1 MTNTPS
7 NDDDDRGNP
16 SKSTGASG
24 GGSFGNQRGAPAT
37 GGSPDNGERGDG
49 DVHPSRN
56 DVGPDG
62 RKSES
67 RSQRDTGD
75 DTERR

>member
-1 MTNTPS
+1 MTNKAS

-24 GGSFGNQRGAPAT
+24 GGSFGNQRGAPVT

-49 DVHPSRN
+49 DVHLSRN

-67 RSQRDTGD
+67 RSEGDTGR

>member
-24 GGSFGNQRGAPAT
+24 GGSFGNQRGAPVT

-49 DVHPSRN
+49 DVHLSRN

-67 RSQRDTGD
+67 RSEGDTGR

>member
-7 NDDDDRGNP
+7 NDDVI
-16 SKSTGASG
+16 GATLRNLPG
-24 GGSFGNQRGAPAT
+24 LHGGSFGNRRGAPAT
-37 GGSPDNGERGDG
+37 GGSPDNGKRGDG
-49 DVHPSRN
+49 DEHPSRN
-56 DVGPDG
+56 DVGPDW

>member
-1 MTNTPS
+1 MTNTAS

-24 GGSFGNQRGAPAT
+24 GGSVGNQRGAPAT

-56 DVGPDG
+56 DGG
-62 RKSES
+62 LAERKSEIP
-67 RSQRDTGD
+67 SQRDTGH